1 MAVDLIR
8 FPTPAELAQAAA
20 ERWLTD
26 LGQAKP
32 GDGGYCVA
40 LCGGRIFRAFA
51 SAVAASAK
59 KRGST
64 LDQVHFFWSDERCVP
79 SADPES
85 NFSIAQEAIF
95 RPLGVGAKRIHRLKG
110 EDDPVSAAREAEAE
124 LRQYAGSVRAGQP
137 VLDLVFLGM
146 GEEGHVASLFP
157 GEAAA
162 IMNSL
167 DVFRPVVAAKPP
179 PHRITMGYP
188 VLAAAHQVWVLASGS
203 GKQDALHESLAPT
216 GQTPLA
222 RVLQSR
228 GQTRIF
234 TDI

>member
-1 MAVDLIR
+1 MAVDLMR

-26 LGQAKP
+26 LEQAKL

-40 LCGGRIFRAFA
+40 LSGGRIFRAFA
-51 SAVAASAK
+51 SAVATSAK

-79 SADPES
+79 PADPES

-95 RPLGVGAKRIHRLKG
+95 QPLGIGAKRIHRLEG
-110 EDDPVSAAREAEAE
+110 EADPASAAREAEAE
-124 LRQYAGSVRAGQP
+124 LRQYAGSVRSGQP
-137 VLDLVFLGM
+137 VLDLIFLGM

-162 IMNSL
+162 VMNSL
-167 DVFRPVVAAKPP
+167 DAFRAVVAPKPP
-179 PHRITMGYP
+179 PRRITMGYP
-188 VLAAAHQVWVLASGS
+188 VLAAARQVWVLVSGS
-203 GKQDALHESLAPT
+203 GKQDALRQSLAPT

-222 RVLQSR
+222 RVLQLR

-234 TDI
+234 TDM